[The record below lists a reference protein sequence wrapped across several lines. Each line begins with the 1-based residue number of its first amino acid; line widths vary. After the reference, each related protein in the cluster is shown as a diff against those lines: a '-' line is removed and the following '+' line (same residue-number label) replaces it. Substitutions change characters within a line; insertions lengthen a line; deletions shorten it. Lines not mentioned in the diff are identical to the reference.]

1 MLRRAAGQVQS
12 AGKLHFPAAGQTT
25 HEAGLCGLQFHK
37 TGFHEATRGLHGLPA
52 TDFSQPFLREFHFF
66 LARGMVPVQ
75 CRPSRQ
81 LMRIVA
87 ITNQKGG
94 VGKTTTAVNLSAC
107 LAQRG
112 VRCLLI
118 DLDSQGNATS
128 GLGLA
133 KEEGGSIYSA
143 LVEGTDPHEVIRSTR
158 LPNLSVIRSHQELA
172 GCEIE
177 LAQRGN
183 HLTRLREVLDQ
194 LRQSNHFDYAFLDCP
209 PSLGVLMTSALAAAD
224 EMLVPIQCEY
234 FGLEG
239 LSSIVQVVQQ
249 IRDCGVNP
257 NLLLEGIVMTMYDQ
271 RANLANQVVNDVK
284 TYFAEVIY
292 NTIIPRTVRLGEAP
306 SYGKT
311 IVEYEANGRGAQA
324 YRALAEEFMARRAI
338 K

>member
-1 MLRRAAGQVQS
+1 
-12 AGKLHFPAAGQTT
+12 
-25 HEAGLCGLQFHK
+25 
-37 TGFHEATRGLHGLPA
+37 
-52 TDFSQPFLREFHFF
+52 
-66 LARGMVPVQ
+66 
-75 CRPSRQ
+75 
-81 LMRIVA
+81 MRIVA

-94 VGKTTTAVNLSAC
+94 VGKTTTAINLSAC

-143 LVEGTDPHEVIRSTR
+143 LVEDTDPHEVIRSTR
-158 LPNLSVIRSHQELA
+158 LPNLSIIRSHQELA

-194 LRQSNHFDYAFLDCP
+194 LRHSNHFDYVFLDCP

-239 LSSIVQVVQQ
+239 LSSIVQIVQQ
-249 IRDCGVNP
+249 IRDCGANP
-257 NLLLEGIVMTMYDQ
+257 NLLLEGIVMTMFDQ

-284 TYFAEVIY
+284 NYFAEVIY
-292 NTIIPRTVRLGEAP
+292 NAIIPRTVRLGEAP
-306 SYGKT
+306 SYGKS
-311 IVEYEANGRGAQA
+311 IIEYEPAGRGAQA
-324 YRALAEEFMARRAI
+324 YRALAEEFLARRAN
-338 K
+338 KPPVEASN